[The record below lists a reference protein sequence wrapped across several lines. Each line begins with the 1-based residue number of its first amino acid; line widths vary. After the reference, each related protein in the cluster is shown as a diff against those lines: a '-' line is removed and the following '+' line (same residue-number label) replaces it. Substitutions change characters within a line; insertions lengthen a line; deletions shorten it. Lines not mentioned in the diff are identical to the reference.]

1 MDIRLFHKIQRT
13 MSCLKRL
20 LIVIVCIVGFSTTAL
35 GQENGSSSGNRSGI
49 HFMGNLADKTL
60 TETSG
65 MVFSLRNENLLWAIN
80 DGGNPPI
87 IHAVGLD
94 GSNRGQVHLLNAKNR
109 DWEDLAA
116 FQIDDES
123 YLLIADCGDNNR
135 IQKSS
140 FLYAVVEPQV
150 GKTEFLDGLSVQWK
164 WQIEFSYI
172 DGPRDCEGVAVDTN
186 SQQIL
191 LLTKRTDPP
200 VIYTLPLV
208 PPNTKTILSAQPVAT
223 INGIPVPSPEELKE
237 DPLYGRFRSQPTAM
251 DISPDGKTIAILT
264 YRQPYLYDRY
274 KNESWAKVFN
284 RPPKALFMPH
294 MRQAEAMCF
303 SSDGT
308 SLFVTSEKRPAPLY
322 RLDIRP

>member
-1 MDIRLFHKIQRT
+1 MDIRLFYRTQRT
-13 MSCLKRL
+13 ITCLKRV
-20 LIVIVCIVGFSTTAL
+20 LIILFCIAGFSTTAW
-35 GQENGSSSGNRSGI
+35 GQEMESSSGHRSGI
-49 HFMGNLADKTL
+49 HLMGHLADKNL

-65 MVFSLRNENLLWAIN
+65 MVLSLRDKNLLWLIN
-80 DGGNPPI
+80 DSGNPPL

-116 FQIDDES
+116 FQYDDES
-123 YLLIADCGDNNR
+123 YLLIGDCGDNKR
-135 IQKSS
+135 IQKTS
-140 FLYAVVEPQV
+140 FLYAVKEPQV
-150 GKTEFLDGLSVQWK
+150 GTTKFPDGFSVPWK
-164 WQIEFSYI
+164 WRIEFTYI
-172 DGPRDCEGVAVDTN
+172 DGPRDCEGVAVDMS

-191 LLTKRTDPP
+191 LLTKRTVPP

-223 INGIPVPSPEELKE
+223 LNGIPVPSPEELRE

-264 YRQPYLYDRY
+264 YRQPYLFDRY
-274 KNESWAKVFN
+274 RNESWAIVFN
-284 RPPKALFMPH
+284 RPPKALSMPR
-294 MRQAEAMCF
+294 MRQAEAICF

>member
-1 MDIRLFHKIQRT
+1 MDIRLFHKTQWAMT
-13 MSCLKRL
+13 CLKRL
-20 LIVIVCIVGFSTTAL
+20 LIGLVCISGFSTTAW
-35 GQENGSSSGNRSGI
+35 GQETGSSSGHRSGI

-65 MVFSLRNENLLWAIN
+65 MVLSLRNENLLWVIN

-116 FQIDDES
+116 FQFDNES
-123 YLLIADCGDNNR
+123 YLLIGDCGDNNR

-140 FLYAVVEPQV
+140 YLYAVVEPQV
-150 GKTEFLDGLSVQWK
+150 GTNDFPDGFSVPWK
-164 WQIEFSYI
+164 WRIEFSYI
-172 DGPRDCEGVAVDTN
+172 DGPKDCEGVAVDT
-186 SQQIL
+186 SRQQIL
-191 LLTKRTDPP
+191 ILTKRTVPP
-200 VIYTLPLV
+200 VIYALPLV
-208 PPNTKTILSAQPVAT
+208 PPITNKIVSAQPVAT
-223 INGIPVPSPEELKE
+223 LNGIPVPTPEELRE

-251 DISPDGKTIAILT
+251 DISPDGKTIAVLT
-264 YRQPYLYDRY
+264 YRQPYLYDRHR
-274 KNESWAKVFN
+274 NESWEIVFN
-284 RPPKALFMPH
+284 RPPKALFMPR
-294 MRQAEAMCF
+294 MRQAEAICF

-308 SLFVTSEKRPAPLY
+308 SLLVTSEKRPAPLY

>member
-1 MDIRLFHKIQRT
+1 MDIRLSHKTQRT
-13 MSCLKRL
+13 MSCLNSR
-20 LIVIVCIVGFSTTAL
+20 LIVLVFIAGFSITAW
-35 GQENGSSSGNRSGI
+35 GQETGSSSEHHSGV

-65 MVFSLRNENLLWAIN
+65 MALSRRNENLLWVIN

-94 GSNRGQVHLLNAKNR
+94 GSDRGQVHLLNAKNR

-116 FQIDDES
+116 FQFEDES
-123 YLLIADCGDNNR
+123 YLLIGDCGDNNR

-140 FLYAVVEPQV
+140 FLYAVVEPQM
-150 GKTEFLDGLSVQWK
+150 GKTGFPDGFSVPWK
-164 WQIEFSYI
+164 WRIEFSYI
-172 DGPRDCEGVAVDTN
+172 DGPRDCEGLAVDTN
-186 SQQIL
+186 NQQIL
-191 LLTKRTDPP
+191 ILTKRTVPP
-200 VIYTLPLV
+200 VIYTLPLA

-223 INGIPVPSPEELKE
+223 LNGIPVPSSEELRE

-264 YRQPYLYDRY
+264 YRQPYLFNRY
-274 KNESWAKVFN
+274 RNESWAKVFD
-284 RPPKALFMPH
+284 RPFKALSMPR
-294 MRQAEAMCF
+294 MRQAEAICF